1 MGRPGH
7 VRRGR
12 VGRRRHRD
20 GGDALANECLD
31 KTPLWRPTNSRQPL
45 AQEIDE
51 PPCKTMPTRPRVAS
65 RETRYVVVWWMS
77 QTPYAAVFGNR
88 IAAEAAARVRNALLI
103 TISGRGVE
111 VDGVDD
117 YYRRDPD
124 DEPMPAAWRDRV
136 GQVHVPWGRD
146 GELAEAAT

>member
-1 MGRPGH
+1 
-7 VRRGR
+7 
-12 VGRRRHRD
+12 
-20 GGDALANECLD
+20 
-31 KTPLWRPTNSRQPL
+31 
-45 AQEIDE
+45 
-51 PPCKTMPTRPRVAS
+51 MPTRPRVAS

-103 TISGRGVE
+103 TMTGRDVE

-136 GQVHVPWGRD
+136 GQVHVLWGRD